1 MGYELTDDDIDDLRR
16 LIDGYGVTYRRRA
29 IIAWFAALPVVAE
42 TEPTE
47 ATDEDVGEYFK
58 AHAGEWHRRIDTMPH
73 VDVDMACRRAALTAV
88 HRRMR
93 ERERPASSSGPKL
106 QAAPEPRKPVPAHI
120 ADASQAYYA
129 EFRADVD
136 RKIRR
141 YIQERGR
148 LARSP
153 QSGLTA
159 RTIHCEVA
167 TAMMSLYDSLFRR
180 HIDDDLGYGGDVTP
194 VPPTP
199 PPDPEPPPPVADYMT
214 YHPDRIEFRA
224 KGDGQHDPVVAKI
237 TAGGLLMAMQ
247 AVTEIKRGNAS

>member
-1 MGYELTDDDIDDLRR
+1 MGYELTDDDINRLWRSMFGWAIAVEPNDRIDRAAVRR
-16 LIDGYGVTYRRRA
+16 
-29 IIAWFAALPVVAE
+29 WFASFPVVALADVE
-42 TEPTE
+42 RAMGPATVDE
-47 ATDEDVGEYFK
+47 AK
-58 AHAGEWHRRIDTMPH
+58 AAWDACMASGGTVVEGASAAVDSVLSRRRSMLGMP
-73 VDVDMACRRAALTAV
+73 AT
-88 HRRMR
+88 
-93 ERERPASSSGPKL
+93 
-106 QAAPEPRKPVPAHI
+106 EPRKPVPAHI

-141 YIQERGR
+141 YIRERGR

-199 PPDPEPPPPVADYMT
+199 PPDPEPSPPAADYMT
-214 YHPDRIEFRA
+214 FYPDRIEFRA
-224 KGDGQHDPVVAKI
+224 KGDGEHDPVVAKI